1 MTKIET
7 RAALRALY
15 KPAHGRSV
23 AKEIHRLDHH
33 CRQFIA
39 LSPFVLLATGGV
51 DGSMDVSPRGDQP
64 GFVTVEDDT
73 TLLLPDRPGNNRLDS
88 LENILERPGV
98 GLLFLIPGV
107 DETLRVN
114 GRAEIHA
121 EADLCA
127 RFAVAGK
134 RPASVLKIAV
144 ESAYLHCAKSLMR
157 SALWSQDAQIARSAL
172 PIMGEMLKDHAGLE
186 APPETQEDM
195 LRRYASVLY

>member
-1 MTKIET
+1 MSKVES
-7 RAALRALY
+7 REALRQLY

-23 AKEIHRLDHH
+23 AKEIHLLDRH
-33 CRQFIA
+33 CRDFIA
-39 LSPFVLLATGGV
+39 LSPFVLLASGGS
-51 DGSMDVSPRGDQP
+51 DGFMDVSPCGDHP
-64 GFVTVEDDT
+64 GFVVVEDDT

-121 EADLCA
+121 SAELNA

-134 RPASVLKIAV
+134 VPASVLRV
-144 ESAYLHCAKSLMR
+144 HVQSAYLHCAKSLMR
-157 SALWSQDAQIARSAL
+157 SALWSAEAKVARSAL
-172 PIMGEMLKDHAGLE
+172 PTMGEMLKDHARLE
-186 APPETQEDM
+186 APAETQEEM
-195 LRRYASVLY
+195 LQRYKSVLY

>member
-1 MTKIET
+1 MTKIES
-7 RAALRALY
+7 REALRTLY

-23 AKEIHRLDHH
+23 AKEIHVLDRH
-33 CRQFIA
+33 CRHFIA
-39 LSPFVLLATGGV
+39 LSPFVLLATGGA

-64 GFVTVEDDT
+64 GFVAVEDDT

-121 EADLCA
+121 DAALCA

-134 RPASVLKIAV
+134 LPASVLKITV
-144 ESAYLHCAKSLMR
+144 DSAYLHCAKSLMR

-172 PIMGEMLKDHAGLE
+172 PTMGEMLKDHAGLE
-186 APPETQEDM
+186 APPETQEEM